1 MVEIKNPTVNL
12 TPIFAPKAAA
22 IVGAS
27 NNPAKLG
34 HSVVSN
40 LIRSGYPGRLLPV
53 NPREEAILDLPCFPS
68 LTEAARSVYP
78 ETVDLAVL
86 VIPGRAV
93 IETAEEC
100 GRLGVRTVIVIS
112 AGFKET
118 GKDGLEAEKKLV
130 SVCRKHGIRML
141 GPNCLGLMDTHTPLN
156 ASFAAGF
163 PAKGDI
169 AFISQ
174 SGALCASILDWSL
187 DQGMGFSKFVSLGNK
202 ADLSEVD
209 FIADASA
216 DSYSRVILTY
226 IEDVRDGA
234 GFLAALREATRRK
247 PVVIIKSGLS
257 QAGAKAASSHTGA
270 LSGSDRAYETAF
282 RQNGALR
289 ARSMQELFDLASAFS
304 HLPIPRG
311 NRVAIVTNSGGP
323 GILASDAVETAGL
336 AMASF
341 TKETVQKL
349 RSNLPPEAA
358 VYNPIDII
366 GDADYNRYRLALETV
381 AADPN
386 VDSLLVL
393 LTPTASTRPTE
404 VSQVILEVKRANPDL
419 PMVAVLMGGKS
430 VREGKRA
437 LLQAHVPSYF
447 APERAVTALK
457 GVTDYGRHLRSPRV
471 EPDLNFADVDGEAVR
486 RTIGAV
492 RRDGRLVLLGS
503 EAAQLARAYGI
514 STATTVLAR
523 SPDEASL
530 IAADLD
536 GPVVMKV
543 ASPKII
549 HKTDIGG
556 VRIGPRDPGEVRA
569 AYVQIMEDVHRHLG
583 PVEVHGVEIQPLMPK
598 GRELIVGV
606 SRDIPFGPMV
616 AFGLGGIYVNLLK
629 DISFRLADGLSW
641 SEIRSMLA
649 ETKAYLLLRG
659 LRGEGP
665 ADIEAVVEAVART
678 ARLALDFPEI
688 AEMDINPLVAYQHG
702 VLALDVKIT
711 ISQTEV
717 EKQNEGSLHNRSE
730 WERPDRLR
738 AGAVPAVSR

>member
-1 MVEIKNPTVNL
+1 MAEKTQTMIDL
-12 TPIFAPKAAA
+12 TPMFAPKAAA
-22 IVGAS
+22 VIGAS

-34 HSVVSN
+34 HSVISN
-40 LIRSGYPGRLLPV
+40 LTKSGYPGKLLPV
-53 NPREEAILDLPCFPS
+53 NPHETSILGHPCFS
-68 LTEAARSVYP
+68 TLTEAARSLYP
-78 ETVDLAVL
+78 ETIDLAVL

-93 IETAEEC
+93 IPAAEEC
-100 GRLGVRTVIVIS
+100 GRLGIQTMIVIS

-118 GKDGLEAEKKLV
+118 GKEGLEAEKKLV
-130 SVCRKHGIRML
+130 SLCRQHGIRML

-163 PAKGDI
+163 PKKGDI

-209 FIADASA
+209 FIADAAA
-216 DSYSRVILTY
+216 DPYSRVILSY
-226 IEDVRDGA
+226 IEDVRDGER
-234 GFLAALREATRRK
+234 FLTVLREAARRK

-282 RQNGALR
+282 KQAGVLR

-304 HLPIPRG
+304 HLPIPKG

-323 GILASDAVETAGL
+323 GILASDAVEGAGL

-341 TKETVQKL
+341 TKDTVDKL
-349 RSNLPPEAA
+349 RSNLPAEAA
-358 VYNPIDII
+358 VYNPVDII
-366 GDADYNRYRLALETV
+366 GDAGYNRYRFALETV
-381 AADPN
+381 ATDPN

-393 LTPTASTRPTE
+393 LTPTASTRPAE
-404 VSQVILEVKRANPDL
+404 VSRVIVETKRANPSL
-419 PMVAVLMGGKS
+419 PVVGVLMGGES
-430 VREGKRA
+430 VKEGKRI
-437 LLQAHVPSYF
+437 LLEAHVPSYF
-447 APERAVTALK
+447 APERAVTALR
-457 GVTDYGRHLRSPRV
+457 GVTEYGRHLRTPPV
-471 EPDLNFADVDGEAVR
+471 EPDLSFVDLDRQAAQRIFEGVR
-486 RTIGAV
+486 RE
-492 RRDGRLVLLGS
+492 GRLVLLGN
-503 EAAQLARAYGI
+503 EAAEVARAYGI
-514 STATTVLAR
+514 SAAPAALAR
-523 SPDEASL
+523 SPDEAAR

-543 ASPKII
+543 ASPKIM

-556 VRIGPRDPGEVRA
+556 VRIGIGSPSEVRT
-569 AYVQIMEDVHRHLG
+569 AYLEILEAVHRHLG
-583 PVEVHGVEIQPLMPK
+583 PVEVHGIEIQPLMPK
-598 GRELIVGV
+598 GRELIVGM
-606 SRDIPFGPMV
+606 SRDVQFGPMV

-629 DISFRLADGLSW
+629 DVSFRLASGLSMA
-641 SEIRSMLA
+641 EIRAMLA

-659 LRGEGP
+659 LRGEAP
-665 ADIEAVVEAVART
+665 ADIDSVVNTVART

-688 AEMDINPLVAYQHG
+688 VEMDINPLVAYQDG

-717 EKQNEGSLHNRSE
+717 EHQDEGPIHNRSE
-730 WERPDRLR
+730 RERQDRLR
-738 AGAVPAVSR
+738 GGAVPTASR